1 MNIKINAMDNKKSTR
16 NIKDFRELKEKTI
29 EYYKQNGVPKKMEEI
44 LNAMIFEDP
53 DDVFG
58 YIVSS

>member
-1 MNIKINAMDNKKSTR
+1 MDNKKSTR